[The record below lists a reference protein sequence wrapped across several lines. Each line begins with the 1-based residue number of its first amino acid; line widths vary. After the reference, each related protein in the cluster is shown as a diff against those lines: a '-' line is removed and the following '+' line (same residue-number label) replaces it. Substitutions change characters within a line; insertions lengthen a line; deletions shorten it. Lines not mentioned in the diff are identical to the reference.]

1 MTNSTTTGT
10 SDYSNYSIKNGG
22 SSYSYSTS
30 TSKTIG
36 LVGLNNIGNTCFM
49 YNINYFRNS
58 ILQCMFNLPSF
69 NEYFL
74 SGKYES

>member
-10 SDYSNYSIKNGG
+10 SDYSNSSLRNGN
-22 SSYSYSTS
+22 SSYSYSTN

-49 YNINYFRNS
+49 
-58 ILQCMFNLPSF
+58 
-69 NEYFL
+69 
-74 SGKYES
+74 

>member
-1 MTNSTTTGT
+1 MTNSTTIGT

-22 SSYSYSTS
+22 TNYSYSNS
-30 TSKTIG
+30 TSKIIR

-58 ILQCMFNLPSF
+58 ILQCTFNLPSF

-74 SGKYES
+74 SDKYET